1 MNTFREADKKSV
13 IQVLI
18 CYILWGLLPIF
29 WKLLSALDSFY
40 ILASRIVWSAVF
52 CFIIIICCKNTGELK
67 KILANRQQMKL
78 LACSSV
84 MIAINWGA
92 YIYAINSGH
101 ILDASLAYYMNP
113 LLSIGLGFVFF
124 KEKLKKLQWLAIA
137 IAATGIMITI
147 ITYGRIPYYALMI
160 GGSFA
165 VYSAIKKN
173 VTCDGL
179 TSTLME
185 ALLLAPLAVLY
196 IAMSE
201 HGNSGAVGTLNGAQL
216 FLLPAAGVVTSIPLL
231 AFSSGI
237 TKVPM
242 SLSGILMYVNPT
254 LQLIIGVILYQEKF
268 DLAKGIMFIF
278 VWVALVL
285 FLYSGKKEPAK
296 NKLQSDKEYVC
307 TEIIEKK
314 Y

>member
-1 MNTFREADKKSV
+1 MNTFRETDKKSV
-13 IQVLI
+13 MQVLI

-67 KILANRQQMKL
+67 KILKNRKQMKL

-147 ITYGRIPYYALMI
+147 ITYGSIPYFALII

-185 ALLLAPLAVLY
+185 ALLLAPIAVLY

-201 HGNSGAVGTLNGAQL
+201 YGNSGAVGTLNGVQL
-216 FLLPAAGVVTSIPLL
+216 LLLPAAGVVTSIPLL

-278 VWVALVL
+278 VWVALIL
-285 FLYSGKKEPAK
+285 FLYSGKKEPGK
-296 NKLQSDKEYVC
+296 NKLQLEKEYVQQ
-307 TEIIEKK
+307 
-314 Y
+314 